1 MVRTL
6 NFHFNNA
13 GSIPAGLKILFKLY
27 SEKNLKTI
35 DFKKFNFYQKNFI
48 FRLHFAS
55 LISPSLLQN
64 PAIMSVSYSES
75 LPRKIHLKKS
85 YLALSWFNYL
95 NQKTNKSSHTASSA
109 ETGDVKDLSS
119 KNSLKFR
126 ILPSKRSLYTFQKA
140 PMAHKTNSKEQ
151 FMFKFYFFKFSIHVT
166 TPLENIPKSVN
177 SSVSAYYIMRST
189 FPCFETNLL
198 LLKYYEISSL
208 YKEKNFFNFHHFTSS
223 RSKNKLN

>member
-1 MVRTL
+1 LKSR
-6 NFHFNNA
+6 NF
-13 GSIPAGLKILFKLY
+13 
-27 SEKNLKTI
+27 KN
-35 DFKKFNFYQKNFI
+35 FSFHQKNFT

-55 LISPSLLQN
+55 LISPYLLQDSSI
-64 PAIMSVSYSES
+64 ARVSYTES

-95 NQKTNKSSHTASSA
+95 SQLKDEPAEHSLEKNDRDSKSPSF
-109 ETGDVKDLSS
+109 S
-119 KNSLKFR
+119 KALKFR

-151 FMFKFYFFKFSIHVT
+151 FMFKFYFFKFSISIT
-166 TPLENIPKSVN
+166 TPLEDIPSSIN
-177 SSVSAYYIMRST
+177 SSVSAYYIMKST

-208 YKEKNFFNFHHFTSS
+208 YKEKLFFNFFTFTNTH
-223 RSKNKLN
+223 SKNKLIG